1 MPCMSGKNVIILY
14 IQQHKNMNFSY
25 HHLTDKYRRLAVLL
39 ILVVAVMLNAVAADH
54 IVKMKRKS
62 GVYYVPCVIN
72 GVKKDFIFDT
82 GAAKMSLSQELANEL
97 LAKRALTRNDFKGT
111 TQTRN
116 ANGVVDNNATV
127 ILKQVKVGNRLL
139 KNVEAI
145 IAVSQKA
152 PLLLGLNV
160 IDLLGDWTMRKGNLI
175 LHEYYGEQPTDEMP
189 QAISPADVTY
199 IDSDYNTP
207 LETTSSGDDDSVPSL
222 RVRAYKGD
230 SEAQYQLGMMYL
242 KGVGTDADHKF
253 AVEWFRMAATQ
264 GHLAAQLALADCYTY
279 GWGVDVDETQ
289 AEYWRN
295 KSSQVEY

>member
-1 MPCMSGKNVIILY
+1 MKIHPLLPNKT
-14 IQQHKNMNFSY
+14 K
-25 HHLTDKYRRLAVLL
+25 RLVVLL
-39 ILVVAVMLNAVAADH
+39 FLIFAVTLSSSAGDH

-62 GVYYVPCVIN
+62 GVYYIPCVIN
-72 GVKKDFIFDT
+72 GVKKEFIFDT
-82 GAAKMSLSQELANEL
+82 GAAKTSLSQEFANEL

-127 ILKQVKVGNRLL
+127 LLKQVKVGNRLL

-175 LHEYYGEQPTDEMP
+175 LHDYYGEPVEEEKP
-189 QAISPADVTY
+189 QYISPADITY
-199 IDSDYNTP
+199 IDENST
-207 LETTSSGDDDSVPSL
+207 LETINDTTADDDDSQPSL

-230 SEAQYQLGMMYL
+230 PEAQYQLGMIYL
-242 KGVGTDADHKF
+242 KGVGVDANPKF

-264 GHLAAQLALADCYTY
+264 GHIAAQLALADCYTY
-279 GWGVDVDETQ
+279 GWGVEIDESQ
-289 AEYWRN
+289 VEYWRN
-295 KSSQVEY
+295 KYLDVEY

>member
-1 MPCMSGKNVIILY
+1 MGGKNVIILC
-14 IQQHKNMNFSY
+14 IQQNSHMKFHY
-25 HHLTDKYRRLAVLL
+25 HLTDKTKRLGVLL
-39 ILVVAVMLNAVAADH
+39 ILITAVVISATAGDH
-54 IVKMKRKS
+54 IVKMKRRS
-62 GVYYVPCVIN
+62 GVYYIPCVIN

-127 ILKQVKVGNRLL
+127 ILRQVKVGNRLL
-139 KNVEAI
+139 TNVEAI

-175 LHEYYGEQPTDEMP
+175 LHDYYGETVNDIPP
-189 QAISPADVTY
+189 QTITPADITY
-199 IDSDYNTP
+199 IDNDYTT
-207 LETTSSGDDDSVPSL
+207 LETSNETTENDDSQPSL

-230 SEAQYQLGMMYL
+230 PEAQYQLGMVYL
-242 KGVGTDADHKF
+242 KGMGADSDPKF

-264 GHLAAQLALADCYTY
+264 GHMAAQLALADCYTY
-279 GWGVDVDETQ
+279 GWGVEIDEGK

-295 KSSQVEY
+295 KSIEVEY

>member
-1 MPCMSGKNVIILY
+1 MTFHQLFINKFKRIG
-14 IQQHKNMNFSY
+14 
-25 HHLTDKYRRLAVLL
+25 LL
-39 ILVVAVMLNAVAADH
+39 IFLIVAVAVSTVADDH

-62 GVYYVPCVIN
+62 GVYYIPCVIN

-82 GAAKMSLSQELANEL
+82 GAAKTSLSQEFANEL

-127 ILKQVKVGNRLL
+127 LLKEVKVGNRLL

-175 LHEYYGEQPTDEMP
+175 LHNYYGETTVKERP
-189 QAISPADVTY
+189 QNISPADITY
-199 IDSDYNTP
+199 IDSDYSTIDNN
-207 LETTSSGDDDSVPSL
+207 SGSTENDGSLPSL
-222 RVRAYKGD
+222 RVLAYKGD
-230 SEAQYQLGMMYL
+230 PEAQYQMGMHYL
-242 KGVGTDADHKF
+242 KGVDTDANPKY
-253 AVEWFRMAATQ
+253 AVEWFRLAAAQ

-279 GWGVDVDETQ
+279 GWGVEVDEEK

-295 KSSQVEY
+295 KSIEVEY